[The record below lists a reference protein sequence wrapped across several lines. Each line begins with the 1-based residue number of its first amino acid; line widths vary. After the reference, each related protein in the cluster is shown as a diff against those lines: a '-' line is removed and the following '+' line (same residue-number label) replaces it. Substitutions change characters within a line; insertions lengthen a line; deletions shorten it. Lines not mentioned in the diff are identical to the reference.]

1 MQTKNF
7 NSRMSFK
14 NSIYHSVKKM
24 VGLIPKNKD
33 ANFLQYSKNRSLHKT
48 LLGDQIWRWIKA
60 EGGVKWKRGPSK
72 KSANSLSMS

>member
-1 MQTKNF
+1 MKPFLYTWSLYLFMQTKNF

-33 ANFLQYSKNRSLHKT
+33 ANFLQYSKIAHYTK
-48 LLGDQIWRWIKA
+48 
-60 EGGVKWKRGPSK
+60 PF
-72 KSANSLSMS
+72 